1 MLSGMK
7 RSLLLIGFQWYYKI
21 QWKLPILAFFSSL
34 LIREGDRFHL
44 IPNRYGPIRA
54 ADREGSCCPTGWR
67 VGQGRGR
74 GCGVRCGRDNRR
86 LPRGGGRRHRGW
98 RWGRDKRPA
107 RRGGDPRRPRRA
119 VGNTAGR
126 TRVLPVAA
134 GRARWQRNRG
144 WIRARRRT
152 GAGWALVCRR
162 AGREKIRGPCRIP
175 WLLPDRRRGWKG
187 IGWE

>member
-67 VGQGRGR
+67 GGQGRGR

-98 RWGRDKRPA
+98 RWGILRGVLGFCRLPLDE
-107 RRGGDPRRPRRA
+107 RGGNETVDGFEHA
-119 VGNTAGR
+119 EELAQAGR
-126 TRVLPVAA
+126 LFAA
-134 GRARWQRNRG
+134 ELVERRFEGRAGFHGYFQ
-144 WIRARRRT
+144 T
-152 GAGWALVCRR
+152 GGE
-162 AGREKIRGPCRIP
+162 GGKE
-175 WLLPDRRRGWKG
+175 
-187 IGWE
+187 